1 MRDDLIKNCYIS
13 SFDIEDS
20 SLKHLMIIGTKCL
33 IDNKLQRNVYVDN
46 NRLKDELIYFNFYE
60 SKPQYSDVLNVLLP
74 LILSNTNIQKSEE
87 EVLALIQKYVRY
99 LKKEQYLFD
108 YILASVLY
116 NSLIHNLIDNKDM
129 EYEEILQS
137 IKEKVI
143 GLQIELDKTS
153 MIKFQMARIKAIQVI
168 DNYIDL
174 KICDYEENEIITN
187 LLNVIYDIY
196 MEDREVINDG
206 LLSIKK
212 SILSILS
219 ADANLN
225 IDNIDFI
232 SSMAMYITKLRKYSI
247 NKSSYNTS
255 SDPRSLINLNKGD
268 TIVDPILNKIQVISK
283 DFCDNVLR
291 SSLVSVKKQSSFTI
305 LFLSS
310 MKSLFLV
317 FLPVNSSD
325 FMINNKS
332 LFDKSLIL
340 T

>member
-206 LLSIKK
+206 LLSMKK

-291 SSLVSVKKQSSFTI
+291 ISIKSKSGQYTFSF
-305 LFLSS
+305 
-310 MKSLFLV
+310 KRV
-317 FLPVNSSD
+317 
-325 FMINNKS
+325 
-332 LFDKSLIL
+332 
-340 T
+340 

>member
-20 SLKHLMIIGTKCL
+20 SLKYLMIIGTKCL

-291 SSLVSVKKQSSFTI
+291 ISIKSKSGQYTFSF
-305 LFLSS
+305 
-310 MKSLFLV
+310 KRV
-317 FLPVNSSD
+317 
-325 FMINNKS
+325 
-332 LFDKSLIL
+332 
-340 T
+340 

>member
-137 IKEKVI
+137 IKKKVI

-174 KICDYEENEIITN
+174 KICDYGENEIITN

-291 SSLVSVKKQSSFTI
+291 ISIKSKSGQYTFSF
-305 LFLSS
+305 
-310 MKSLFLV
+310 KRV
-317 FLPVNSSD
+317 
-325 FMINNKS
+325 
-332 LFDKSLIL
+332 
-340 T
+340 

>member
-174 KICDYEENEIITN
+174 KICDYGENEIITN

-291 SSLVSVKKQSSFTI
+291 ISIKSKSGQYTFSF
-305 LFLSS
+305 
-310 MKSLFLV
+310 KRV
-317 FLPVNSSD
+317 
-325 FMINNKS
+325 
-332 LFDKSLIL
+332 
-340 T
+340 

>member
-153 MIKFQMARIKAIQVI
+153 IIKFQMARIKAIQVI

-291 SSLVSVKKQSSFTI
+291 ISIKSKSGQYTFSF
-305 LFLSS
+305 
-310 MKSLFLV
+310 KRV
-317 FLPVNSSD
+317 
-325 FMINNKS
+325 
-332 LFDKSLIL
+332 
-340 T
+340 

>member
-108 YILASVLY
+108 YILASVLF

-291 SSLVSVKKQSSFTI
+291 ISIKSKSGQYTFSF
-305 LFLSS
+305 
-310 MKSLFLV
+310 KRV
-317 FLPVNSSD
+317 
-325 FMINNKS
+325 
-332 LFDKSLIL
+332 
-340 T
+340 

>member
-1 MRDDLIKNCYIS
+1 MRHDLIKNCYIS

-291 SSLVSVKKQSSFTI
+291 ISIKSKSGQYTFSF
-305 LFLSS
+305 
-310 MKSLFLV
+310 KRV
-317 FLPVNSSD
+317 
-325 FMINNKS
+325 
-332 LFDKSLIL
+332 
-340 T
+340 

>member
-232 SSMAMYITKLRKYSI
+232 S
-247 NKSSYNTS
+247 
-255 SDPRSLINLNKGD
+255 
-268 TIVDPILNKIQVISK
+268 
-283 DFCDNVLR
+283 
-291 SSLVSVKKQSSFTI
+291 
-305 LFLSS
+305 
-310 MKSLFLV
+310 
-317 FLPVNSSD
+317 
-325 FMINNKS
+325 
-332 LFDKSLIL
+332 
-340 T
+340 

>member
-291 SSLVSVKKQSSFTI
+291 ISIKSKSGQDTFSF
-305 LFLSS
+305 
-310 MKSLFLV
+310 KRV
-317 FLPVNSSD
+317 
-325 FMINNKS
+325 
-332 LFDKSLIL
+332 
-340 T
+340 

>member
-20 SLKHLMIIGTKCL
+20 SLKHLIIIGTKCL

-99 LKKEQYLFD
+99 LKKEEYLFD

-291 SSLVSVKKQSSFTI
+291 ISIKSKSGQYTFSF
-305 LFLSS
+305 
-310 MKSLFLV
+310 KRV
-317 FLPVNSSD
+317 
-325 FMINNKS
+325 
-332 LFDKSLIL
+332 
-340 T
+340 

>member
-1 MRDDLIKNCYIS
+1 MRK
-13 SFDIEDS
+13 FF
-20 SLKHLMIIGTKCL
+20 
-33 IDNKLQRNVYVDN
+33 
-46 NRLKDELIYFNFYE
+46 NRLK
-60 SKPQYSDVLNVLLP
+60 
-74 LILSNTNIQKSEE
+74 
-87 EVLALIQKYVRY
+87 R
-99 LKKEQYLFD
+99 
-108 YILASVLY
+108 
-116 NSLIHNLIDNKDM
+116 
-129 EYEEILQS
+129 
-137 IKEKVI
+137 
-143 GLQIELDKTS
+143 
-153 MIKFQMARIKAIQVI
+153 MARIKAIQVI

-225 IDNIDFI
+225 IDFI

-291 SSLVSVKKQSSFTI
+291 ISIKSKSGQYTFSF
-305 LFLSS
+305 
-310 MKSLFLV
+310 KRV
-317 FLPVNSSD
+317 
-325 FMINNKS
+325 
-332 LFDKSLIL
+332 
-340 T
+340 

>member
-20 SLKHLMIIGTKCL
+20 SLKHLMIIGTKSL

-291 SSLVSVKKQSSFTI
+291 ISIKSKSGQYTFSF
-305 LFLSS
+305 
-310 MKSLFLV
+310 KRV
-317 FLPVNSSD
+317 
-325 FMINNKS
+325 
-332 LFDKSLIL
+332 
-340 T
+340 

>member
-187 LLNVIYDIY
+187 LLNVFYDIY

-291 SSLVSVKKQSSFTI
+291 ISIKSKSGQYTFSF
-305 LFLSS
+305 
-310 MKSLFLV
+310 KRV
-317 FLPVNSSD
+317 
-325 FMINNKS
+325 
-332 LFDKSLIL
+332 
-340 T
+340 

>member
-1 MRDDLIKNCYIS
+1 MRDDLIKNLYIS

-196 MEDREVINDG
+196 MEDREFINDG

-291 SSLVSVKKQSSFTI
+291 ISIKSKSGQYTFSF
-305 LFLSS
+305 
-310 MKSLFLV
+310 KRV
-317 FLPVNSSD
+317 
-325 FMINNKS
+325 
-332 LFDKSLIL
+332 
-340 T
+340 

>member
-108 YILASVLY
+108 YILDSVLY

-291 SSLVSVKKQSSFTI
+291 ISIKSKSGQYTFSF
-305 LFLSS
+305 
-310 MKSLFLV
+310 KRV
-317 FLPVNSSD
+317 
-325 FMINNKS
+325 
-332 LFDKSLIL
+332 
-340 T
+340 

>member
-60 SKPQYSDVLNVLLP
+60 SKPHYSDVLNVLLP

-291 SSLVSVKKQSSFTI
+291 ISIKSKSGQYTFSF
-305 LFLSS
+305 
-310 MKSLFLV
+310 KRV
-317 FLPVNSSD
+317 
-325 FMINNKS
+325 
-332 LFDKSLIL
+332 
-340 T
+340 

>member
-196 MEDREVINDG
+196 MEDREFINDG

-255 SDPRSLINLNKGD
+255 SEPRSLINLNKGD

-291 SSLVSVKKQSSFTI
+291 ISIKSKSGQYTFSF
-305 LFLSS
+305 
-310 MKSLFLV
+310 KRV
-317 FLPVNSSD
+317 
-325 FMINNKS
+325 
-332 LFDKSLIL
+332 
-340 T
+340 

>member
-87 EVLALIQKYVRY
+87 KVLALIQKYVRY

-291 SSLVSVKKQSSFTI
+291 ISIKSKSGQYTFSF
-305 LFLSS
+305 
-310 MKSLFLV
+310 KRV
-317 FLPVNSSD
+317 
-325 FMINNKS
+325 
-332 LFDKSLIL
+332 
-340 T
+340 

>member
-1 MRDDLIKNCYIS
+1 MKDDLIKNCYIS
-13 SFDIEDS
+13 GFDIEDT

-46 NRLKDELIYFNFYE
+46 NRFKDELIYFNFYE
-60 SKPQYSDVLNVLLP
+60 SKPQYNDVLNILLP
-74 LILSNTNIQKSEE
+74 LILSNTNVQKSED
-87 EVLALIQKYVRY
+87 EVLLLIQKYVKY
-99 LKKEQYLFD
+99 LKKDQYLFD

-116 NSLIHNLIDNKDM
+116 NSLIHNLIDNKNM

-137 IKEKVI
+137 IKEKII
-143 GLQIELDKTS
+143 GLKIELDKAN

-196 MEDREVINDG
+196 IQDREVINDG
-206 LLSIKK
+206 ILSMKK

-232 SSMAMYITKLRKYSI
+232 SSMGLYITKLRKYSI
-247 NKSSYNTS
+247 NKSLYNTN
-255 SDPRSLINLNKGD
+255 SDPRSLINLNQGD
-268 TIVDPILNKIQVISK
+268 TIVDPILNKVQVISK
-283 DFCDNVLR
+283 EFCDNVLR
-291 SSLVSVKKQSSFTI
+291 ISIKSKSGQYTFNFKK
-305 LFLSS
+305 
-310 MKSLFLV
+310 V
-317 FLPVNSSD
+317 
-325 FMINNKS
+325 
-332 LFDKSLIL
+332 
-340 T
+340 

>member
-116 NSLIHNLIDNKDM
+116 NTLIHNLIDNKDM

-196 MEDREVINDG
+196 IEDREVINDG

-247 NKSSYNTS
+247 NKASYNTG
-255 SDPRSLINLNKGD
+255 SDPRSLINLNQGD
-268 TIVDPILNKIQVISK
+268 IIVDPILNKIQVISK
-283 DFCDNVLR
+283 DFSNNILR
-291 SSLVSVKKQSSFTI
+291 ISVKS
-305 LFLSS
+305 
-310 MKSLFLV
+310 KSGQYTFNFKRV
-317 FLPVNSSD
+317 
-325 FMINNKS
+325 
-332 LFDKSLIL
+332 
-340 T
+340 

>member
-143 GLQIELDKTS
+143 GLQIELNKTS

-291 SSLVSVKKQSSFTI
+291 ISIKSKSGQYTFSF
-305 LFLSS
+305 
-310 MKSLFLV
+310 KRV
-317 FLPVNSSD
+317 
-325 FMINNKS
+325 
-332 LFDKSLIL
+332 
-340 T
+340 

>member
-1 MRDDLIKNCYIS
+1 MKDDLIKNCYIS
-13 SFDIEDS
+13 SFDIEDT

-46 NRLKDELIYFNFYE
+46 KRLKDELIYFNFYE

-291 SSLVSVKKQSSFTI
+291 ISIKSKSGQYTFSF
-305 LFLSS
+305 
-310 MKSLFLV
+310 KRV
-317 FLPVNSSD
+317 
-325 FMINNKS
+325 
-332 LFDKSLIL
+332 
-340 T
+340 

>member
-1 MRDDLIKNCYIS
+1 MRDDLIKNCYRS

-291 SSLVSVKKQSSFTI
+291 ISIKSKSGQYTFSF
-305 LFLSS
+305 
-310 MKSLFLV
+310 KRV
-317 FLPVNSSD
+317 
-325 FMINNKS
+325 
-332 LFDKSLIL
+332 
-340 T
+340 

>member
-116 NSLIHNLIDNKDM
+116 NSLIHNVIDNKDM

-291 SSLVSVKKQSSFTI
+291 ISIKSKSGQYTFSF
-305 LFLSS
+305 
-310 MKSLFLV
+310 KRV
-317 FLPVNSSD
+317 
-325 FMINNKS
+325 
-332 LFDKSLIL
+332 
-340 T
+340 

>member
-1 MRDDLIKNCYIS
+1 MRDDLIKKCYIS

-291 SSLVSVKKQSSFTI
+291 ISIKSKSGQYTFSF
-305 LFLSS
+305 
-310 MKSLFLV
+310 KRV
-317 FLPVNSSD
+317 
-325 FMINNKS
+325 
-332 LFDKSLIL
+332 
-340 T
+340 

>member
-1 MRDDLIKNCYIS
+1 MKDDLIKNCYIS
-13 SFDIEDS
+13 SFDIEDT

-46 NRLKDELIYFNFYE
+46 KRLKDELIYFNFYE
-60 SKPQYSDVLNVLLP
+60 NKPQYMDVLNVLLS
-74 LILSNTNIQKSEE
+74 LILSNTNIQKSED
-87 EVLALIQKYVRY
+87 EVLSLIQKYVKY
-99 LKKEQYLFD
+99 LKRDKYLFD

-116 NSLIHNLIDNKDM
+116 NSLIHNLIDNPNL

-137 IKEKVI
+137 IKEKMI
-143 GLQIELDKTS
+143 GLQIELDKAS
-153 MIKFQMARIKAIQVI
+153 MIKFQMARIKAIQII

-174 KICDYEENEIITN
+174 KICDYAENELITN

-196 MEDREVINDG
+196 IEDRECLNDG
-206 LLSIKK
+206 ILSMKK

-219 ADANLN
+219 AEANLN
-225 IDNIDFI
+225 IENIDFI
-232 SSMAMYITKLRKYSI
+232 SSMGAYITKLRKYSI

-291 SSLVSVKKQSSFTI
+291 ISIKSKSGQYTFSF
-305 LFLSS
+305 
-310 MKSLFLV
+310 KRV
-317 FLPVNSSD
+317 
-325 FMINNKS
+325 
-332 LFDKSLIL
+332 
-340 T
+340 

>member
-74 LILSNTNIQKSEE
+74 LILSNTNIQKSE

-291 SSLVSVKKQSSFTI
+291 ISIKSKSGQYTFSF
-305 LFLSS
+305 
-310 MKSLFLV
+310 KRV
-317 FLPVNSSD
+317 
-325 FMINNKS
+325 
-332 LFDKSLIL
+332 
-340 T
+340 

>member
-46 NRLKDELIYFNFYE
+46 NRFKDELIYFNFYE

-196 MEDREVINDG
+196 IEDREVINDG

-291 SSLVSVKKQSSFTI
+291 ISIKSKSGQYTFSF
-305 LFLSS
+305 
-310 MKSLFLV
+310 KRV
-317 FLPVNSSD
+317 
-325 FMINNKS
+325 
-332 LFDKSLIL
+332 
-340 T
+340 

>member
-87 EVLALIQKYVRY
+87 EVLALIQQYVRY

-291 SSLVSVKKQSSFTI
+291 ISIKSKSGQYTFSF
-305 LFLSS
+305 
-310 MKSLFLV
+310 KRV
-317 FLPVNSSD
+317 
-325 FMINNKS
+325 
-332 LFDKSLIL
+332 
-340 T
+340 

>member
-206 LLSIKK
+206 LKKKKK

-291 SSLVSVKKQSSFTI
+291 ISIKSKSGQYTFSF
-305 LFLSS
+305 
-310 MKSLFLV
+310 KRV
-317 FLPVNSSD
+317 
-325 FMINNKS
+325 
-332 LFDKSLIL
+332 
-340 T
+340 

>member
-153 MIKFQMARIKAIQVI
+153 MIKFQMDRIKAIQVI

-291 SSLVSVKKQSSFTI
+291 ISIKSKSGQYTFSF
-305 LFLSS
+305 
-310 MKSLFLV
+310 KRV
-317 FLPVNSSD
+317 
-325 FMINNKS
+325 
-332 LFDKSLIL
+332 
-340 T
+340 

>member
-116 NSLIHNLIDNKDM
+116 NSLIHNLIDNNDM

-153 MIKFQMARIKAIQVI
+153 MIKFQMARIKAIQII

-291 SSLVSVKKQSSFTI
+291 ISIKSKSGQYTFSF
-305 LFLSS
+305 
-310 MKSLFLV
+310 KRV
-317 FLPVNSSD
+317 
-325 FMINNKS
+325 
-332 LFDKSLIL
+332 
-340 T
+340 

>member
-268 TIVDPILNKIQVISK
+268 NIVDPILNKIQVISK

-291 SSLVSVKKQSSFTI
+291 ISIKSKSGQYTFSF
-305 LFLSS
+305 
-310 MKSLFLV
+310 KRV
-317 FLPVNSSD
+317 
-325 FMINNKS
+325 
-332 LFDKSLIL
+332 
-340 T
+340 

>member
-1 MRDDLIKNCYIS
+1 MRGDLIKNCYIS

-291 SSLVSVKKQSSFTI
+291 ISIKSKSGQYTFSF
-305 LFLSS
+305 
-310 MKSLFLV
+310 KRV
-317 FLPVNSSD
+317 
-325 FMINNKS
+325 
-332 LFDKSLIL
+332 
-340 T
+340 

>member
-1 MRDDLIKNCYIS
+1 MKDDLIKNCYIS
-13 SFDIEDS
+13 SFDIDDS

-46 NRLKDELIYFNFYE
+46 NRFKDELIYFNFYE

-196 MEDREVINDG
+196 IEDREVINDG

-291 SSLVSVKKQSSFTI
+291 ISI
-305 LFLSS
+305 
-310 MKSLFLV
+310 KS
-317 FLPVNSSD
+317 
-325 FMINNKS
+325 KS
-332 LFDKSLIL
+332 GQYTFNFKRV
-340 T
+340 

>member
-99 LKKEQYLFD
+99 LKKEQYLFE

-291 SSLVSVKKQSSFTI
+291 ISIKSKSGQYTFSF
-305 LFLSS
+305 
-310 MKSLFLV
+310 KRV
-317 FLPVNSSD
+317 
-325 FMINNKS
+325 
-332 LFDKSLIL
+332 
-340 T
+340 

>member
-143 GLQIELDKTS
+143 GLQIELYKTS
-153 MIKFQMARIKAIQVI
+153 MIKFHMARIKAIQVI

-291 SSLVSVKKQSSFTI
+291 ISIKSKSGQYTFSF
-305 LFLSS
+305 
-310 MKSLFLV
+310 KRV
-317 FLPVNSSD
+317 
-325 FMINNKS
+325 
-332 LFDKSLIL
+332 
-340 T
+340 

>member
-74 LILSNTNIQKSEE
+74 LILSNTNIQKSKE

-291 SSLVSVKKQSSFTI
+291 ISIKSKSGQYTFSF
-305 LFLSS
+305 
-310 MKSLFLV
+310 KRV
-317 FLPVNSSD
+317 
-325 FMINNKS
+325 
-332 LFDKSLIL
+332 
-340 T
+340 

>member
-1 MRDDLIKNCYIS
+1 
-13 SFDIEDS
+13 
-20 SLKHLMIIGTKCL
+20 
-33 IDNKLQRNVYVDN
+33 
-46 NRLKDELIYFNFYE
+46 
-60 SKPQYSDVLNVLLP
+60 
-74 LILSNTNIQKSEE
+74 
-87 EVLALIQKYVRY
+87 
-99 LKKEQYLFD
+99 
-108 YILASVLY
+108 
-116 NSLIHNLIDNKDM
+116 M

-196 MEDREVINDG
+196 MEDREFINDG

-291 SSLVSVKKQSSFTI
+291 ISIKSKSGQYTFSF
-305 LFLSS
+305 
-310 MKSLFLV
+310 KRV
-317 FLPVNSSD
+317 
-325 FMINNKS
+325 
-332 LFDKSLIL
+332 
-340 T
+340 